1 LWFGRIEH
9 KSVKPYDNEM
19 DWFIDLLFQRNGLLL
34 FIVIGLGYLIGKV
47 AWKGFSLG
55 PVAGVLLTG
64 ILFGHFGLRLS
75 PGAQSVGFALF
86 IFAVGYQSG
95 SGFVQVLKRDG
106 LKYLALSV
114 LVTSTGLIAAVIF
127 ANMLELAPGMS
138 AGLLAGGLTSSPTL
152 AAAQDAVESGT
163 VSIPAGFEIEDV
175 VSNISTTYAITYIFG
190 LTGLIILIKLI
201 PVVFRINYA
210 QENVILQMSLG
221 SETKALS
228 PITLRTY
235 MASQAEFLSTPV
247 GRLRERHWDGRTA
260 IRIFRDGHRIRLEN
274 DETIEHGDV
283 VQMIGPTEYLM
294 SAGPLIGQEINPE
307 NSSADLSLETAQIVV
322 KRDNDSTQ
330 ALKVRQLAPE
340 YGLILL
346 NIFRKGEKIAF
357 TGDTD
362 ILSSDVLALM
372 GFASEIDIAGAHLGY
387 IEREGIE
394 SDMVTLTFGI
404 AMGIIIGAISVT
416 MFGVSLGL
424 GSAGGLLVS
433 GLFIGHRRSVRPTFG
448 RLPAPARWFL
458 MEFGLLAF
466 MAGVGLRAGGT
477 FFETMVTSGLGLIG
491 SGMIV
496 TFVPVVLGY
505 TFGRYFLRL
514 NPVLLLGA
522 LTGAMTSGAC
532 LGVALKEAGSPL
544 PALGYTGT
552 YAFSNILLVMAGS
565 LIFLWS

>member
-1 LWFGRIEH
+1 MKR
-9 KSVKPYDNEM
+9 YNREM
-19 DWFIDLLFQRNGLLL
+19 EWLIDLLFQRNGLLL
-34 FIVIGLGYLIGKV
+34 FVVIGLGYLIGKV
-47 AWKGFSLG
+47 GWKGFSLG
-55 PVAGVLLTG
+55 PVAGVLMAG

-106 LKYLALSV
+106 LKYLALSL
-114 LVTSTGLIAAVIF
+114 LVTSSGMIVAVVS
-127 ANMLELAPGMS
+127 ANLLELAPGMS

-152 AAAQDAVESGT
+152 AAAQDAVESGA
-163 VSIPAGFEIEDV
+163 VSFPSDLEADDV
-175 VSNISTTYAITYIFG
+175 VNNISTTYAITYIFG

-201 PVVFRINYA
+201 PFVFRINYA
-210 QENVILQMSLG
+210 QETVILQMSLG
-221 SETKALS
+221 SGTKKSS

-235 MASQAEFLSTPV
+235 MVGQTEFLTTPV

-260 IRIFRDGHRIRLEN
+260 IRIFRDGHGIRLED
-274 DETIEHGDV
+274 DEIAQQGDI
-283 VQMIGPTEYLM
+283 VQMIGPAEYLM
-294 SAGPLIGQEINPE
+294 SAGPLIGKELNPE
-307 NSSADLSLETAQIVV
+307 ISSTNMSLETVQIVV
-322 KRDNDSTQ
+322 TSDKAPIQ
-330 ALKVRQLAPE
+330 ELKVRQFGPE
-340 YGLILL
+340 YGVVLL
-346 NIFRKGEKIAF
+346 NIFRKGEPIAF
-357 TGDTD
+357 SGDTNV
-362 ILSSDVLALM
+362 LSSDVLTLM

-394 SDMVTLTFGI
+394 TDMVTFTFGI
-404 AMGIIIGAISVT
+404 AIGIIIGAISVT
-416 MFGVSLGL
+416 LFGVSLGL

-466 MAGVGLRAGGT
+466 MAGVGLRAGGS
-477 FFETMVTSGLGLIG
+477 FFETLMDSGFGLIG

-496 TFVPVVLGY
+496 TLVPVVLGY
-505 TFGRYFLRL
+505 TFGRYLLRL

-532 LGVALKEAGSPL
+532 LGVALKEADSPL